1 MTSGHGHRRVRIP
14 EPLRGLAKAAR
25 RQRWTITMSGSGH
38 LLWRSPAGTTITT
51 SGTPGDSRELPNV
64 RARLRNAGLK
74 LNR

>member
-1 MTSGHGHRRVRIP
+1 
-14 EPLRGLAKAAR
+14 
-25 RQRWTITMSGSGH
+25 MSGSGH